1 MGIAVEKIKSNV
13 DASVLRIELND
24 MGDYAAISADD
35 DALFDRFVSSHA
47 HIAERAEQFDAEIAE
62 LEKQKK
68 QGTEKE
74 EDYIRISAEMI
85 RKKRA
90 FSEEV
95 AKVTDNIF
103 GEGTVR
109 KLFRSVYEEIPDFLP
124 SAESITTFL
133 ESVTPQIEQLFHKKI
148 DERNKAS
155 RARMAK
161 YIPQDHKR
169 TQRHQKKKRTMP
181 VEDTQ
186 Q

>member
-1 MGIAVEKIKSNV
+1 
-13 DASVLRIELND
+13 
-24 MGDYAAISADD
+24 
-35 DALFDRFVSSHA
+35 
-47 HIAERAEQFDAEIAE
+47 
-62 LEKQKK
+62 
-68 QGTEKE
+68 
-74 EDYIRISAEMI
+74 MI

-109 KLFRSVYEEIPDFLP
+109 KLFRSVYEEIPDFVP

-169 TQRHQKKKRTMP
+169 TQRHRKKKRTMP